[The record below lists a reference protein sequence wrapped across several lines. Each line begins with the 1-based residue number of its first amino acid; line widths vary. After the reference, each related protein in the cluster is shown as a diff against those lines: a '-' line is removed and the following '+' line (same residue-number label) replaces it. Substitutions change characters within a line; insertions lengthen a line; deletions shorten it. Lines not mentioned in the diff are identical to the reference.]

1 MNKQI
6 IYSDKVLKPVGPY
19 SQAIAISPNGN
30 EDGLIFISGL
40 VGIDPKTGVTP
51 DNVAGQTKIIM
62 ESMKSILETAK
73 SSMDKVVKTTI
84 FLTNV
89 EDYEIVNDI
98 YASFFSNYPDS
109 IALHCSTCIVV
120 SKLVKPEFRIE
131 IEAIVHK

>member
-19 SQAIAISPNGN
+19 SQAVAISPNGN

-40 VGIDPKTGVTP
+40 VGIDPKTGITP
-51 DNVAGQTKIIM
+51 DNAAGQTKIIM
-62 ESMKSILETAK
+62 ESMKSILETAQ

-98 YASFFSNYPDS
+98 YVSFFSNYPDS
-109 IALHCSTCIVV
+109 IALHCSTCVVV
-120 SKLVKPEFRIE
+120 SKLVKPELTVE
-131 IEAIVHK
+131 IEAIAHK

>member
-51 DNVAGQTKIIM
+51 DNVAEQTKIIM

-84 FLTNV
+84 FLTNL
-89 EDYEIVNDI
+89 EDYKTVNDI
-98 YASFFSNYPDS
+98 YASFFSNYP
-109 IALHCSTCIVV
+109 ARATVVV
-120 SKLVKPEFRIE
+120 SKLVKPELTVE
-131 IEAIVHK
+131 IEAIAHK